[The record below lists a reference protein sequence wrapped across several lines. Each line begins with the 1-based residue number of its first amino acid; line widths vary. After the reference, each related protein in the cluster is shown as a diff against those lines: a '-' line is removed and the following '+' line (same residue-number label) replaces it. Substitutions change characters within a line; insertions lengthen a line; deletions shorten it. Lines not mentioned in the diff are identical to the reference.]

1 MGKKAEKKV
10 PARVDQVFVLGLDA
24 NGKPRGARFPEL
36 KDSIASAAMDMNCR
50 VLINQPVPVSA
61 LAMKLPVG
69 RVIGTGKVVRLF
81 VPNIRRE
88 LYDQI
93 SELARTAET
102 LSNTKTEAAAAEQA
116 AVVRDQ
122 IAQAD
127 AALAEVRCVSP
138 VTSGLPRSWEE
149 VAVGHMVLM
158 HESPEDGWWEATVIK
173 REGEVLTLRL
183 RDYPKQG
190 TWVRHINAVALVNPG
205 PA

>member
-1 MGKKAEKKV
+1 MGKKVEKKE

-36 KDSIASAAMDMNCR
+36 KDNIASAAMDMNCR
-50 VLINQPVPVSA
+50 VLINQPIPVST

-102 LSNTKTEAAAAEQA
+102 LSNTETEAAAAEQS
-116 AVVRDQ
+116 AVVR
-122 IAQAD
+122 D

-149 VAVGHMVLM
+149 VTVGHMVLM